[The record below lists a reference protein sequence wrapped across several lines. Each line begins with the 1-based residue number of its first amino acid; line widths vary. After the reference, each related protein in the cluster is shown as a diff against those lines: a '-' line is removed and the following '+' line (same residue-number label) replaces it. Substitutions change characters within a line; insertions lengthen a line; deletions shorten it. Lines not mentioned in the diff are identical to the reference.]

1 MLEESVTYPPRDGY
15 PLFLTAKRYWLPQFE
30 AYNNDPEAW
39 TLILLHSTAS
49 HKESWEPTLER
60 IFLSVLNGRPNEV
73 KIREAWCLDCPNHGA
88 SGHLNERVL
97 QTPEYYLNFTC
108 DKYAQA
114 IHHFLDAGPNH
125 GAKVDFRTRRLY
137 GIGHSLGGNTMSL
150 LQTIEPR
157 IPFESISIVDPML
170 SPAGSHHLNKLRS
183 ILIKGAY
190 ERRDV
195 WPDRVTAMQT
205 LKRRDRTKKWDPR
218 ILDIFIR
225 HGIRPHPG
233 SYYQENPYLGVT
245 LACTRDQEAAMY
257 RDPEGATKPVESL
270 NVACREKPVHI
281 ILGGINDFMPKRTH
295 EALLDPQSGRK
306 FASTTIIEES
316 GHLIP
321 LEKPDILGEVL
332 YENIRSSGK
341 MHGHNGGDVKS
352 KSKL

>member
-1 MLEESVTYPPRDGY
+1 MLEQAVTYPPRDGY
-15 PLFLTAKRYWLPQFE
+15 PLFLTAKRYWMPQFE
-30 AYNNDPEAW
+30 VNADDPEAW

-60 IFLSVLNGRPNEV
+60 FFHSALKNSKQV
-73 KIREAWCLDCPNHGA
+73 KIRDAWCLDCPNHGA

-114 IHHFLDAGPNH
+114 IYHFLDAGPYY
-125 GAKVDFRTRRLY
+125 GAKVDFRARRLY

-150 LQTIEPR
+150 LQTMEPR
-157 IPFESISIVDPML
+157 IHFESITIVDPML
-170 SPAGSHHLNKLRS
+170 SPSGTHHLNKLRS
-183 ILIKGAY
+183 LLIKGAY

-195 WPDRVTAMQT
+195 WPDRVTAMKG

-218 ILDIFIR
+218 ILDIFIASFSFPFITDFK

-233 SYYQENPYLGVT
+233 SYYPENPYLGVT

-257 RDPEGATKPVESL
+257 RDPEGATQPVGSL

-281 ILGGINDFMPKRTH
+281 VLGGINDFMPKRTH
-295 EALLDPQSGRK
+295 DALLDPASGRT
-306 FASTTIIEES
+306 FASTTIIKES
-316 GHLIP
+316 GHLVSVSA
-321 LEKPDILGEVL
+321 K
-332 YENIRSSGK
+332 
-341 MHGHNGGDVKS
+341 
-352 KSKL
+352 